1 MTDYN
6 LRKRFILFLFGCIAL
21 RTYLV
26 YFAKTTTLNNL
37 IILAYISLII
47 SFGFIYIYIT
57 KSRETG
63 FEVFGDKIWWNN
75 LRPLH
80 ALLYFLFVYNVIVL
94 KNKDAWKFLAIDV
107 IIGLLAF
114 LNHHYISGNF
124 SKLI

>member
-1 MTDYN
+1 MIDYN
-6 LRKRFILFLFGCIAL
+6 LRKRFLLFLFGCIGL

-37 IILAYISLII
+37 INLAYISLII

-57 KSRETG
+57 KTRETG

-80 ALLYFLFVYNVIVL
+80 ALFYFLFAYNVLVL

-107 IIGLLAF
+107 IIGFLAF
-114 LNHHYISGNF
+114 LQHHQPE
-124 SKLI
+124 

>member
-6 LRKRFILFLFGCIAL
+6 LRKRFLLFLFGCIGL

-37 IILAYISLII
+37 TILAYISVII

-57 KSRETG
+57 KSRKTG
-63 FEVFGDKIWWNN
+63 VEVFGDKIWWNH

-80 ALLYFLFVYNVIVL
+80 ALFYFLFAYNVLVL
-94 KNKDAWKFLAIDV
+94 KNNNAWKFLAIDV

-114 LNHHYISGNF
+114 LQHHQPESNLTI
-124 SKLI
+124 